1 MWQMAREKNQDRE
14 VTERASATFKLQEAA
29 EGKTG
34 GGAGGQC
41 TCANSCGKSAL
52 LAERTAACSGFQRR
66 CQLRKC
72 YMHKGHLQQQKMAIV
87 VLGERI
93 KSQ

>member
-34 GGAGGQC
+34 GGAGGEAEGRGGNAPVQIAVGKALCSLSELQRAQGFSVDVSCASVTC
-41 TCANSCGKSAL
+41 T
-52 LAERTAACSGFQRR
+52 RVTCSSKRWQ
-66 CQLRKC
+66 
-72 YMHKGHLQQQKMAIV
+72 
-87 VLGERI
+87 
-93 KSQ
+93 SWS